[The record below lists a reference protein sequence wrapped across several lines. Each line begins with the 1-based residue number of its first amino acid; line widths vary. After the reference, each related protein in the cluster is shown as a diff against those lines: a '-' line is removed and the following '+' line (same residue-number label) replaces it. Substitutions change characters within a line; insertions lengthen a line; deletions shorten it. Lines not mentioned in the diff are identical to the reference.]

1 MVLGLMTGEWLGTI
15 YVMGDHLGLRI
26 VGFVAL
32 AIEIAATRTMSAYAD
47 EERITGTSK
56 DLDVI

>member
-1 MVLGLMTGEWLGTI
+1 MILGLGIGGWLGTI
-15 YVMGDHLGLRI
+15 YLMGDRLSLRI

-47 EERITGTSK
+47 
-56 DLDVI
+56 